1 MKFKKVF
8 LVFAVSLL
16 IIGFFSFSSPIFSGV
31 KAQMG
36 SPSIVDSLTGLP
48 IHFSETSDYVK
59 LNFTMFIVEFT
70 IGDGN

>member
-1 MKFKKVF
+1 M
-8 LVFAVSLL
+8 FAVFEF
-16 IIGFFSFSSPIFSGV
+16 GFVASV